1 MRVLDMV
8 CCHFRREHSV
18 DEIKMLR
25 CKLAFQEWT
34 MQRLRS
40 KIQEEKLVRELLSM
54 IITHLVK
61 RRDSIAP
68 GIAHTG
74 GA

>member
-1 MRVLDMV
+1 MQVLDMV
-8 CCHFRREHSV
+8 CCHFRKEHAV
-18 DEIKMLR
+18 DEIKRLR
-25 CKLAFQEWT
+25 CKLAFQEWK

-40 KIQEEKLVRELLSM
+40 KIRKEKLVRELLSM
-54 IITHLVK
+54 IITHIVK

>member
-25 CKLAFQEWT
+25 CKLAFQEWR

-40 KIQEEKLVRELLSM
+40 KIREEKLVRELLSM

-68 GIAHTG
+68 EIAHTG
-74 GA
+74 GV

>member
-18 DEIKMLR
+18 DEIKILR
-25 CKLAFQEWT
+25 CKLAFQEWR

-40 KIQEEKLVRELLSM
+40 KILEEKLVRQLLSK
-54 IITHLVK
+54 IITLIVK
-61 RRDSIAP
+61 RRDSIAL
-68 GIAHTG
+68 GVAHIG
-74 GA
+74 DV

>member
-25 CKLAFQEWT
+25 CKLAFQEWR

-61 RRDSIAP
+61 RKDSIAP
-68 GIAHTG
+68 GVAHTG